1 MVSLLELVPLDLQVS
16 RVVPK
21 MPRAMDLLSSRPMVV
36 DMERAKDFIA
46 ASLIVSLREERRR
59 DRLLLLLDEPE
70 EARRL
75 PLVLP

>member
-1 MVSLLELVPLDLQVS
+1 
-16 RVVPK
+16 

-46 ASLIVSLREERRR
+46 AWLIVSLREGRRR
-59 DRLLLLLDEPE
+59 DRLLLLDEPD